1 MIMGKIYL
9 YIFLFISFV
18 CCKNTTTENMLNDSD
33 IISNKEKLHV
43 DLLKELEYF
52 RKEDAGFSGYENSI
66 TNIGLC
72 YTMEFLREKEDS
84 IVIIS
89 YKMCNKDY
97 IGYKGILD
105 FIDYYVAILDSDNI
119 GLYFYDNES
128 IINIKIEELKC
139 INSDVQ
145 VFTSVKIKGIDI
157 ESKNRWD
164 GAIP

>member
-1 MIMGKIYL
+1 MGKVYL
-9 YIFLFISFV
+9 YVFLFISFV
-18 CCKNTTTENMLNDSD
+18 CCKNTTTESKLNNSDS
-33 IISNKEKLHV
+33 ISNRKKLHV

-52 RKEDAGFSGYENSI
+52 RKEDAGYNGYENSI

-72 YTMEFLREKEDS
+72 YTMEFLREKGDS

-105 FIDYYVAILDSDNI
+105 FMDYYVAILDSDNI
-119 GLYFYDNES
+119 GSYFYDNES
-128 IINIKIEELKC
+128 MINMKIEEAKC
-139 INSDVQ
+139 INSEVQ
-145 VFTSVKIKGIDI
+145 VFTIVKIRGIDI
-157 ESKNRWD
+157 ESNNRWD